1 MMTILTDPAL
11 LADFLATSLRLS
23 VPVIFAAIGGVLS
36 ERSGVYNIGLEGM
49 ILAGAFGAAVGAY
62 FAGTPFMGVL
72 VGIAFGMLG
81 ALILAVLAVSLGVN
95 QIVTGIAINMLML
108 GLTAFLS
115 RIVFEGKANTMAL
128 EGFRP
133 VAIPLLA
140 DIPVIGPV
148 LFKQDLLVY
157 GMYGL
162 VAAVYWLMFYTRW
175 GLSIRAAGEN
185 PSAVDTAGISVPRLR
200 YLCVLVS
207 GGIAGLGGCYLVLSQ
222 VFLFSEHMSAGK
234 GFIALAA
241 VILGRWSP
249 LGALLACLLFGVCD
263 ALQLRLQFANPE
275 VPYQAFVILPYAVSI
290 LALIGLVGKPTPP
303 ASVGLHYRRDAK

>member
-1 MMTILTDPAL
+1 MTAIFSDPVL
-11 LADFLATSLRLS
+11 LADFMMTSLRLS
-23 VPVIFAAIGGVLS
+23 VPIVFAAIGGVLS

-62 FAGTPFMGVL
+62 FAGTPFAGVM
-72 VGIAFGMLG
+72 VGIVFGMLA
-81 ALILAVLAVSLGVN
+81 ALILAVLSVSLGVN
-95 QIVTGIAINMLML
+95 QIVTGIAINVLML

-115 RIVFEGKANTMAL
+115 RGVFEGQANTMTLAGFKPIAL
-128 EGFRP
+128 
-133 VAIPLLA
+133 PLLSE
-140 DIPVIGPV
+140 IPIVGPV
-148 LFKQDLLVY
+148 LFRQDLLVY
-157 GMYGL
+157 LMYVL
-162 VAAVYWLMFYTRW
+162 VAVVYWLLFHTRW
-175 GLSIRAAGEN
+175 GLNIRAVGEN
-185 PSAVDTAGISVPRLR
+185 PRAADTAGISVPRLR
-200 YLCVLVS
+200 YLAVLAS
-207 GGIAGLGGCYLVLSQ
+207 GGIAALGGCYLVLSQ

-249 LGALLACLLFGVCD
+249 LGALLACLLFGACD

-303 ASVGLHYRRDAK
+303 AAVGLHYRREAK